1 MEEAITAI
9 LLGDPRLAQL
19 VGDRVHWDV
28 APQGLARPYVIL
40 AVISTD
46 PATTMEGR
54 SGLETFRVQI
64 DSYSEQKLSTVH
76 IAQAAFEALEKAQG
90 PQGAGTLQR
99 AFLDS
104 KRDISASGAQG
115 APQLFRRSTDVII
128 VWHS

>member
-9 LLGDPRLAQL
+9 LLSDARLARD
-19 VGDRVHWDV
+19 VGSRVHWDV

-40 AVISTD
+40 SVISAD
-46 PATTMEGR
+46 PDTTMQGR
-54 SGLETFRVQI
+54 SGLETFRLQI
-64 DSYSEQKLSTVH
+64 DSYAEQKLSTVR

-104 KRDISASGAQG
+104 KRDLPAAGAEG
-115 APQLFRRSTDVII
+115 APHLFRRSTDVII
-128 VWHS
+128 VWHT